1 MANDFLK
8 IFSDGWEKFKSAEST
23 LVRKFAAD
31 HQHDLFEINLE
42 KHPELNDVFASY
54 DMQRIIREIEGI
66 CEKKSFSY
74 QVPAVP

>member
-42 KHPELNDVFASY
+42 KHPELNDVFAMFDVLS
-54 DMQRIIREIEGI
+54 IIGGFEGFG
-66 CEKKSFSY
+66 E
-74 QVPAVP
+74 